1 MTTSYR
7 TNLTDEQWEIMKT
20 LIPAAKNGGRPR
32 SVDMRE
38 VIKGIFY
45 VLVAGCAWYL
55 LPHDFP
61 TARFCKPR
69 KPRHISRSKWKTVDH
84 YFRKW
89 RIDGDWQR
97 IHEQL
102 RQWVRAIED
111 RHPSPSAAIVDSQS
125 VETAT
130 MIHPQ
135 VGYDGGKKTKGRK
148 RHLLVDTLGLM
159 MVVVVSAASLPERE
173 GAKLVFQKLYQSK
186 QLFSRLVTIWVD
198 GGYRGIDF
206 MRWVMDTYR
215 WIIETVLRSDNAKG
229 FKVLPRRWVVERTF
243 GWFNW
248 CRRLSKDYEVL
259 PETSEAMIQVAMI
272 RIMLKRLAT

>member
-1 MTTSYR
+1 
-7 TNLTDEQWEIMKT
+7 
-20 LIPAAKNGGRPR
+20 LIPEAKPGGRPR
-32 SVDMRE
+32 TVDMRE
-38 VIKGIFY
+38 IINGIFY
-45 VLVAGCAWYL
+45 ILVAGCPKGYRSAYAWYL

-61 TARFCKPR
+61 
-69 KPRHISRSKWKTVDH
+69 KWKTVYH
-84 YFRKW
+84 YFRL
-89 RIDGDWQR
+89 RAHRGDWQR

-102 RQWVRAIED
+102 RQWVRTIED
-111 RHPSPSAAIVDSQS
+111 RHPSPSAAILDSQS

-130 MIHPQ
+130 MIHPE

-159 MVVVVSAASLPERE
+159 MVVVVTAASLPERE
-173 GAKLVFQKLYQSK
+173 GAKLVFERVHQSK
-186 QLFSRLVTIWVD
+186 SEFFRLVTIWVD

-215 WIIETVLRSDNAKG
+215 WIIETVLRSDDAQG
-229 FKVLPRRWVVERTF
+229 FEVLPRRWVVERTF

-259 PETSEAMIQVAMI
+259 PQTSEAMIQVAMI
-272 RIMLKRLAT
+272 RIMLRRLAT

>member
-7 TNLTDEQWEIMKT
+7 TNLTDEQWEIIKT
-20 LIPAAKNGGRPR
+20 LIPEAKPGGRPR
-32 SVDMRE
+32 IIDMRE
-38 VIKGIFY
+38 VINGIFY
-45 VLVAGCAWYL
+45 ILVAGCAWYL

-61 TARFCKPR
+61 
-69 KPRHISRSKWKTVDH
+69 KWKTVYH
-84 YFRKW
+84 YFRQW

-111 RHPSPSAAIVDSQS
+111 RHPSPSAAILDSQS

-130 MIHPQ
+130 MIHPE

-159 MVVVVSAASLPERE
+159 MIVVVTAASLPERE
-173 GAKLVFQKLYQSK
+173 GAKLVFEKVKESK
-186 QLFSRLVTIWVD
+186 SAFFRLVTIWVD

-215 WIIETVLRSDNAKG
+215 WILETVLRSDDAQG
-229 FKVLPRRWVVERTF
+229 FEVLPRRWVVERTF

-259 PETSEAMIQVAMI
+259 PQTSEAMIQVAMI
-272 RIMLKRLAT
+272 RIMLRRLAI